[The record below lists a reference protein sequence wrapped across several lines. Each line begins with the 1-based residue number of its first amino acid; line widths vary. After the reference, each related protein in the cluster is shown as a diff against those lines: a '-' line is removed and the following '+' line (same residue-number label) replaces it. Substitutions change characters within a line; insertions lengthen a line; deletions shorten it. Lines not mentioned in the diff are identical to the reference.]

1 VYPLRLFVTF
11 IHELGHG
18 VTAEVTGG
26 DFISFEVKS
35 SGAGVAFSRGGVR
48 PAIISAGYVG
58 TAIFGAVLLLAA
70 NRVTQPRHIAFGL
83 GTAFITLTLFYSGL
97 GLSNFNALEALL
109 TLAVM
114 GGAGFVFVAMQQKWI
129 AAVVLA
135 MGIGLLLI
143 FAAGGNL
150 LTLLVGVVSGILL
163 IVLGYFARD
172 DAIRFVLNFLAF
184 AVGLNAISDGWVLL
198 QVASNPELVSGNDA
212 SSMAAE
218 VGLPAALWALVWIV
232 LAILLLGLSAWATL
246 IRPARQT
253 EGVPDA

>member
-1 VYPLRLFVTF
+1 
-11 IHELGHG
+11 
-18 VTAEVTGG
+18 
-26 DFISFEVKS
+26 
-35 SGAGVAFSRGGVR
+35 VAFSRGGVR

-70 NRVTQPRHIAFGL
+70 NRVTRPRHIAFGL
-83 GTAFITLTLFYSGL
+83 GAAFITLTLFYSGL
-97 GLSNFNALEALL
+97 GLSNFNALEVLL
-109 TLAVM
+109 TLVVM
-114 GGAGFVFVAMQQKWI
+114 GGAGFVFVMMQQKWI

-198 QVASNPELVSGNDA
+198 QVVSNPELVSGNDA
-212 SSMAAE
+212 SNMAAE
-218 VGLPAALWALVWIV
+218 VGLPAALWALVWIL

-246 IRPARQT
+246 IRPVRQT